1 MLVQTTQALLR
12 TIVRNSLLLASGF
25 GIIFL
30 VIFRSGAPPYL
41 VGLVFGTA
49 LGVLNFKQLGVTLE
63 KAVTMTPAKAQ
74 TYVSIHY
81 FIRFSLVAVALVVS
95 IASDQIHI
103 LGMAAGLLTVKMVIY
118 MTQLFSGNQ
127 KLSNIFKRKEE

>member
-25 GIIFL
+25 GIVFL

-41 VGLVFGTA
+41 LGLVFGTA
-49 LGVLNFKQLGVTLE
+49 LGVLNFKQLGATLE

-118 MTQLFSGNQ
+118 MTQLFSENQ